1 MRYQNPNFSFRNSNI
16 QTQSHCIVPEKPI
29 YKPIVFPDDT
39 LRGKTPI
46 ADGELWNYVK
56 PRYVGRFAKQT

>member
-1 MRYQNPNFSFRNSNI
+1 M
-16 QTQSHCIVPEKPI
+16 QSQCIVPEKPT

-56 PRYVGRFAKQT
+56 PRYVG